1 LCPKTLFYAFSKAVH
16 PENLFVR
23 IIQQND
29 PEVDVDCLQGFCELM
44 NDDRGDCPYKNQV
57 FIHNIHA
64 KDASGPMWARGLI
77 SQDMERAYRDGLIK
91 PQDHCMSIDS
101 HMNFEYRW
109 DSRMVD
115 MWDQAENEYAVLS
128 TYVQDVEHLGKEKK
142 QVPHLC
148 MVKFTSNVRTD
159 ATKCANDLI
168 KPKLT
173 NAIWGAGLSF
183 SKCHAELKVM
193 VDPHTPHIFDG
204 EEFNRAARFW
214 TYGYDI
220 YTPNKVLVLHNYHE
234 SQSNPVSHTWGHN
247 GNKYG
252 SFADSSRRLYT
263 MIDYPGGEKDIRKA
277 LALKQ
282 SKYGLGDRRSL
293 DQLFNFSGVDVRN
306 KKKSI
311 DGKNRCGN
319 ISWVPFH
326 EHPKGVNYIPS
337 FDDKSEAPLDLP
349 YDPTSVWFVPDIDKK
364 IVDENDQM
372 DAGDLQDMH
381 AALQEDIKADDKS
394 MSVKQK
400 DIDDEDDIKMVA
412 GNELQNQHEEL
423 FKNIIKEKVEE
434 VIAEKQITSNAEA
447 MHLDEKIIKI
457 PQNRSEPARSLKTGK
472 GKMIRGFLVKHHF
485 IRPEDHGIHNLPPV
499 ILCSV
504 LLLFLGLI
512 ASIAKSTGT
521 GRSLKTVYKRK

>member
-1 LCPKTLFYAFSKAVH
+1 
-16 PENLFVR
+16 
-23 IIQQND
+23 
-29 PEVDVDCLQGFCELM
+29 
-44 NDDRGDCPYKNQV
+44 
-57 FIHNIHA
+57 
-64 KDASGPMWARGLI
+64 
-77 SQDMERAYRDGLIK
+77 
-91 PQDHCMSIDS
+91 
-101 HMNFEYRW
+101 
-109 DSRMVD
+109 
-115 MWDQAENEYAVLS
+115 
-128 TYVQDVEHLGKEKK
+128 
-142 QVPHLC
+142 
-148 MVKFTSNVRTD
+148 
-159 ATKCANDLI
+159 
-168 KPKLT
+168 
-173 NAIWGAGLSF
+173 
-183 SKCHAELKVM
+183 
-193 VDPHTPHIFDG
+193 
-204 EEFNRAARFW
+204 
-214 TYGYDI
+214 
-220 YTPNKVLVLHNYHE
+220 
-234 SQSNPVSHTWGHN
+234 
-247 GNKYG
+247 
-252 SFADSSRRLYT
+252 

-447 MHLDEKIIKI
+447 LHLDEKIIKI

-512 ASIAKSTGT
+512 VSIAKSTGT
-521 GRSLKTVYKRK
+521 GRSLKTVYK